1 MKTIPI
7 LILLAAALWLG
18 SVALRASDREYSP
31 EVAEVPH
38 ALGGEAPA
46 GFVDLDVSI
55 EGMCGPCCERTLFDK
70 VRVLDGV
77 ASVAVSFDE
86 ESVLVRLADDR
97 DPQVVLDALTT
108 DKHTPSLEL

>member
-1 MKTIPI
+1 MKTLPI
-7 LILLAAALWLG
+7 LILLAAAVWLG
-18 SVALRASDREYSP
+18 TVALRASDREYLP

-38 ALGGEAPA
+38 ELSSGTPA

-55 EGMCGPCCERTLFDK
+55 DGMCGPCCERTLFDK
-70 VRVLDGV
+70 VRTLEGV
-77 ASVAVSFDE
+77 AAVAVSFDE

-97 DPQVVLDALTT
+97 DPQAVLDALTS